1 MGLTISIIN
10 ISGEDA
16 AMSNTNHPFWVIV
29 NKEISDYVRSWRF
42 IILIAIIALTCMG
55 SLYTALTN
63 IREAIKP
70 NDPDGAFLFLKLFTV
85 SDGTLPSFAVF
96 ISFLGPL
103 LGISLGF
110 DAINSEQNK
119 GTLSRILSQPIH
131 RDYLINAKF
140 VAALAVIGIMLFM
153 LGFLVMGFGLIAIGI
168 PPTAEEFMRV
178 VFFLFV
184 SLFYVAFWLNL
195 SIFFSIRF
203 KQAATSALAC
213 VAIWL
218 FFSVFYNMIINL
230 VGKALSPSWLN
241 LSIFFSIRFKQAA
254 TSALACVAIW
264 LFFSVFYNMIINLV
278 GKALSPSA
286 WASDYQVIAY
296 QRFMLNLLRFAPS
309 ELFNE
314 ATMTL
319 LMPSVRSLGPLT
331 MEQVHGAIPSPLPLG
346 QSLLVV
352 WPQLTGLI
360 AATVVCFALS
370 YVSFMRKEVRSR

>member
-153 LGFLVMGFGLIAIGI
+153 LGFLVMGFGLIAI
-168 PPTAEEFMRV
+168 
-178 VFFLFV
+178 LFV
-184 SLFYVAFWLNL
+184 SLFYVAF
-195 SIFFSIRF
+195 
-203 KQAATSALAC
+203 
-213 VAIWL
+213 
-218 FFSVFYNMIINL
+218 
-230 VGKALSPSWLN
+230 WLN

-331 MEQVHGAIPSPLPLG
+331 MEQVHGAIPSPLPFG